1 MKKSSLLVAML
12 VAFAAFTQAGS
23 KPNESAEPVSGRIA
37 FLGKAGDK
45 ITVKPSGGGESVN
58 FKVTSETKVSLN
70 GEEKTLGQLKQDWK
84 VKVTPKEG
92 EPATAAM
99 VEATKGAKTQDKQE
113 EPKE

>member
-1 MKKSSLLVAML
+1 MTKTPLLLALLVA
-12 VAFAAFTQAGS
+12 FTAATQAGS
-23 KPNESAEPVSGRIA
+23 KPNESADPVSGRIA

-58 FKVTSETKVSLN
+58 FKVTSDTKITLN
-70 GEEKTLGQLKQDWK
+70 GEEKSLGQLKQDWK

-92 EPATAAM
+92 EPATAAT
-99 VEATKGAKTQDKQE
+99 VEATKGAKAQE

>member
-1 MKKSSLLVAML
+1 MNKKILAVLLCSCAL
-12 VAFAAFTQAGS
+12 VSFSQAGS
-23 KPNESAEPVSGRIA
+23 KPNESKEPVSGRIA

-58 FKVTSETKVSLN
+58 FKVTSDTKITLN
-70 GEEKTLGQLKQDWK
+70 GEEKSLGQLKQDWK

-92 EPATAAM
+92 EPATAAT
-99 VEATKGAKTQDKQE
+99 VEATKGAKAQE